1 MNFIQELET
10 ELFRYKNTE
19 NAAKMEAYMK
29 HHFSFLGIKTETR
42 RAVFQDLWKKH
53 QSEIQSNFREISWEL
68 FNKKE
73 REFQYCG
80 MEILIKEIIVSPYS
94 PKWFVSTLQKLVLDL
109 GYSFEVTQSELYNL
123 K

>member
-10 ELFRYKNTE
+10 ELVHQQNTE

-53 QSEIQSNFREISWEL
+53 QSEIHT
-68 FNKKE
+68 
-73 REFQYCG
+73 
-80 MEILIKEIIVSPYS
+80 V
-94 PKWFVSTLQKLVLDL
+94 
-109 GYSFEVTQSELYNL
+109 
-123 K
+123 